1 MPALLAV
8 HESAPDDPS
17 IPLQRNFHNAESP
30 PASKPFPPKPHS
42 APMQQPTNSFASRAT
57 SKDSEGRMG
66 GGFGATAD
74 ADAGNGNSSPRMT
87 KKPQS
92 VRLAGLRQMQG
103 RVLAEEEDWAASR
116 RSTVSTAEGSS
127 MGVATEKNEPPRLW
141 HVQGNP
147 PDARMGST
155 DNEQLTVPQVQR
167 HTSSQ
172 QQSATKQDRVSGAES
187 QEQAIRQALWERPS
201 NRDTQTGPDEEDEQD
216 LEGLVDSASSSAE
229 DALSA
234 DAAYLP
240 GIDLLT
246 QFGDPGTDSA
256 SSQVDSHLSAVR
268 DADST
273 AATGKTGAASGT
285 NAQAGATEGEAQ
297 VDASGHASS
306 ATIDLDGA
314 QVLTPDGWEA
324 ASTQSSP
331 GTAWEQGNCLTV
343 GMTLQYEMCAAS
355 KKITAIKCGW
365 ATIDAFAWTVQDM
378 LDMYV
383 RCAGLDV
390 L

>member
-1 MPALLAV
+1 M
-8 HESAPDDPS
+8 
-17 IPLQRNFHNAESP
+17 
-30 PASKPFPPKPHS
+30 
-42 APMQQPTNSFASRAT
+42 
-57 SKDSEGRMG
+57 DSGY
-66 GGFGATAD
+66 GATAD
-74 ADAGNGNSSPRMT
+74 ADAYAAAGNGNSSPRMT

-103 RVLAEEEDWAASR
+103 QVLAEEEDWAASR
-116 RSTVSTAEGSS
+116 RSMVSTAEGSS
-127 MGVATEKNEPPRLW
+127 MGVATEENESPRLW

-147 PDARMGST
+147 ADARMGST
-155 DNEQLTVPQVQR
+155 GDEQLTVPQVQR
-167 HTSSQ
+167 HSSSQ
-172 QQSATKQDRVSGAES
+172 QQSATKQNRVSSAES
-187 QEQAIRQALWERPS
+187 QAQASREALWESTS

-216 LEGLVDSASSSAE
+216 LEGLAGGASSYAE
-229 DALSA
+229 DPLSA

-240 GIDLLT
+240 GIDLLA
-246 QFGDPGTDSA
+246 QFGDPETDSA
-256 SSQVDSHLSAVR
+256 SSQVDSHPSAVR

-285 NAQAGATEGEAQ
+285 NAQAGREGESQ
-297 VDASGHASS
+297 EDANSHASS